1 MSSLPLGGSASIVY
15 ITQDELQAQI
25 HHTHDPKHTAW
36 FEVGGLY
43 RILPTMR
50 SSPNM
55 PEELVLY
62 DPDGRN
68 RGFIHGRR
76 ARSEIV
82 EALAQAT
89 YVYCRVRRRGRRWNS
104 LDSSNNS
111 YWEFQK
117 GIVDWWTTEE
127 EEEDWISTA
136 SGTEE
141 EDDSR
146 GTVTTY
152 LDCMV
157 PSDDQ

>member
-89 YVYCRVRRRGRRWNS
+89 Y
-104 LDSSNNS
+104 
-111 YWEFQK
+111 K

-152 LDCMV
+152 LNCMV